1 MIVLALAIGL
11 LSALAGYVLHL
22 LIHCIQGMLGVASG
36 GAKLLVYPIIGITLT
51 MLFVRIVV
59 KDKISHGIT
68 RVLQAISSNNS
79 YIRGHNTWSS
89 VVASS
94 ITIGFGGS
102 VGAEAPI
109 VLTGSAIGSALG
121 RWCGMDRKTMM
132 VLVGCGAA
140 AAIAGVFKAPIAGLV
155 FTLEVLM
162 IDLSMSSIMPILI
175 ASVTAT
181 CCSYALGGGEQLCT
195 FEGPVAWKIDK
206 VPANIELGVFCGL
219 VSVYFI
225 RSMTVCERMYSL
237 MKTPWVK
244 LLIGGVL
251 LSVMIY
257 FFPQLYG
264 EGYIA
269 LGSLLTN
276 DSDGARL
283 TIVALTMIVL
293 LKPIATASTN
303 GAGGCGGTFA
313 PSLVVGGFA
322 GFLFAM
328 LWNGYVQPLIPTP
341 TIAATATVLLGMAG
355 VMAGVMHAPLTGVFL
370 IAELTGGYSMF
381 MPLMIV
387 CLTAVLVIS
396 LFEKHSIYASR
407 LARQGRLVTHH
418 TDQSVLTL
426 MSLESV
432 VEQCALTLRPE
443 QTLGEMVRTIA
454 NAEIGYYPVVDAGG
468 RLLGEVELNG
478 SRHVMFRTELYAR
491 LTVAQVM
498 TPARY
503 ALTTSDTMQTVMD
516 CFERSSADYL
526 PVVEGDRL
534 LLGCLSRTRVYEQY
548 RKMVADFSNE

>member
-181 CCSYALGGGEQLCT
+181 CCSYALVGGEQLFT
-195 FEGPVAWKIDK
+195 FEVPVAWTIDK
-206 VPANIELGVFCGL
+206 VPANIALGVFCGL